1 MRLSGDYVIPDL
13 AFRALKSAGA
23 AFFEPNL
30 DHLSL
35 KAILVLASGKFSAE
49 IFDQVLAAT
58 ATSFGLLGTPRL
70 EPNSI
75 WQEWRREPSWN
86 SSGSAV
92 RSSRCSRF

>member
-58 ATSFGLLGTPRL
+58 AT
-70 EPNSI
+70 
-75 WQEWRREPSWN
+75 RRRHMSEMRRTW
-86 SSGSAV
+86 
-92 RSSRCSRF
+92 